1 MATVNPG
8 DFYDNLL
15 GTSIPMNYDVGAGD
29 VVYPTPDM
37 VSVFGPIYAPR
48 IYGKDLTSFEI
59 ASSGAVSIALE
70 DIQSFLLTRDVENSN
85 VMINTLS
92 NDSFGIYTNN
102 SNMSLV
108 FDSTSNNALL
118 YSVNNVNVQADS
130 NINIVAGDELNLL
143 ANTFNLSTTSTLQ
156 FNSGEDIVFSASNDV
171 ITSANSNVTITASN
185 DLTTSVGN
193 NYIITA
199 DSNVSFTSKTGYLS
213 MSANNSNMSIVLDSA
228 TDEMSIYS
236 LNTID
241 ITTSNDMTMYALSN
255 MYITADTGGLLM
267 SANNSNVYIL
277 MDAATQNM
285 TMFTNNNFNLT
296 SSNDMVL
303 SAVGSIQTTA
313 VNVGL
318 VASGSVDVVSGAD
331 ASFSAASNLVI
342 SGANSNVSISLDSTA
357 TNLDIYAL
365 NDITMTASNS
375 TSINTVADFGISSSG
390 GDVSLTF
397 DSTTK
402 SATLSS
408 ASNVTLDAT
417 TGILTTHAGVATTM
431 STDNGTSFTL
441 SNNNSAYLTASNM
454 TFDAGTGTITETAG
468 VINTST
474 GIGGVNYTVAG
485 NEILK
490 IQNDRIIVNG
500 GIDIMG
506 TLNSIDTTVTDLFI
520 EDKKIVLA
528 HSSNGT
534 INDGVQNT
542 TSGFVVEGT
551 PYTSDLNI
559 PLNVADSNIL
569 PMYEKSIRWN
579 YNDIDDVAGFVPNV
593 GIGGVGTSN
602 IESES
607 YWEVKGGGLRLTA
620 CKPIFDGSGNCT
632 GSNVISFG
640 MRVNHLDELE
650 IVKKYFSGGQY
661 VVKRVA
667 KFGRVLGV
675 SL

>member
-15 GTSIPMNYDVGAGD
+15 GTTIPMNYDVGAGD
-29 VVYPTPDM
+29 VVYPSPDM

-70 DIQSFLLTRDVENSN
+70 DTQSFLLTRDVANSN

-102 SNMSLV
+102 SNMYLV
-108 FDSTSNNALL
+108 FDSTSNNATL
-118 YSVNNVNVQADS
+118 YGNSNVNIIADS
-130 NINIVAGDELNLL
+130 NLNITAADQLNLTG
-143 ANTFNLSTTSTLQ
+143 NSFNLSIASTLE
-156 FNSGEDIVFSASNDV
+156 FNSGQDIIFSASNDV
-171 ITSANSNVTITASN
+171 ITNANSNITMTASN
-185 DLTTSVGN
+185 SMTTTVGN
-193 NYIITA
+193 DYIISA

-277 MDAATQNM
+277 MDATTQNM
-285 TMFTNNNFNLT
+285 TMYTSNNFNLT

-342 SGANSNVSISLDSTA
+342 SGANSNVTMTLDSA
-357 TNLDIYAL
+357 TNDLGVYSLHDI
-365 NDITMTASNS
+365 NMTSSNS
-375 TSINTVADFGISSSG
+375 TSITSVADFGVNSAG
-390 GDVSLTF
+390 GDVSMTF
-397 DSTTK
+397 DSATK
-402 SATLSS
+402 SATLTSL
-408 ASNVTLDAT
+408 NDVTVDAT
-417 TGILTTHAGVATTM
+417 TGLLTTHGGTATTM
-431 STDNGTSFTL
+431 STDNGTYFTL
-441 SNNNSAYLTASNM
+441 SNNNTAYLTASNM
-454 TFDAGTGTITETAG
+454 NFDAGTGTITETAG
-468 VINTST
+468 TINTTT
-474 GIGGVNYTVAG
+474 GLGGVNYTVGG
-485 NEILK
+485 NDILK
-490 IQNDRIIVNG
+490 IQNDRIVVNG

-506 TLNSIDTTVTDLFI
+506 TLNSIDTTITELYV
-520 EDKKIVLA
+520 EDKTINLA
-528 HSSNGT
+528 HSSNST
-534 INDGVQNT
+534 INDGDANT
-542 TSGFVVEGT
+542 QSGFVVEGT
-551 PYTSDLNI
+551 PLVSDLNI
-559 PLNVADSNIL
+559 PTNVADSNIL
-569 PMYEKSIRWN
+569 PIYEKSIKWN
-579 YNDIDDVAGFVPNV
+579 YNDTDPVLGFVDNV
-593 GIGGVGTSN
+593 GLGGVGTSN

-607 YWEVKGGGLRLTA
+607 YWEVKGGGLRITA
-620 CKPIFDGSGNCT
+620 CKPVIDGSGVCT
-632 GSNVISFG
+632 GSNVVSFG

-650 IVKKYFSGGQY
+650 IVKKYYTGSQY

-667 KFGRVLGV
+667 KFGRVLA
-675 SL
+675 L